1 MEDAVAVVADKA
13 QEVAGTVAQSWA
25 LTQADFSDL
34 MTLGTSVLI
43 ANAVIVA
50 LLAVA
55 VGCLLGVVLTMHWK
69 P

>member
-1 MEDAVAVVADKA
+1 MEDVLPVVADKA
-13 QEVAGTVAQSWA
+13 QEVVGTVAQAWQ
-25 LTQADFSDL
+25 LTQADFSQL

-43 ANAVIVA
+43 ALIGICA

-55 VGCLLGVVLTMHWK
+55 VGCLLGVVLTMHWR